1 MSTDEEKKPSE
12 VSDEKGLILSGENHG
27 LSILV
32 TEADKHGMDI
42 AEMSNFF
49 DGYIGQLTCSLRERG
64 ELEVVAS
71 IPIADLSIVN
81 DVIHQANAVMKAGVS
96 YLPDFEHLPTEI
108 KEKLRKG
115 LYKLGESKQVDGNVR
130 AVILDENGVRI
141 KDITLK
147 QVINTP
153 DTIATE
159 RSIANQLQM
168 RQLSAKLNTIQAL
181 QNYQLDRDRDR
192 DILGPFF
199 EARDYILKAQNQETI
214 EGQQEYLKK
223 AAEKLSTATTN
234 AYLEMRTASQH
245 LVKWTRLPIF
255 QPRPLINRWMNE
267 IAQDMQLTT
276 KFTGLQAQVYERLGD
291 KGSSKIALEQYSSFM
306 GDFFTKPMTRDRL
319 SAADVIHMNFPYSTE
334 NLDGWHKLKE
344 EVQPLKLAGESGA
357 KTYLI
362 SMEDTSNDE

>member
-1 MSTDEEKKPSE
+1 MRTDEEKRPSE
-12 VSDEKGLILSGENHG
+12 VSENKGPILGTENHG

-42 AEMSNFF
+42 AKMSNFF
-49 DGYIGQLTCSLRERG
+49 DGYIGQLTCSLCERG

-81 DVIHQANAVMKAGVS
+81 DVVHQANAVMKAGVS

-108 KEKLRKG
+108 KEKLKKG
-115 LYKLGESKQVDGNVR
+115 IYKLGESKQVDGNVR
-130 AVILDENGVRI
+130 AVILNENGVRI

-147 QVINTP
+147 QVKNTP

-168 RQLSAKLNTIQAL
+168 RQLSAKLDTIQAL

-199 EARDYILKAQNQETI
+199 EARKCILNAQEQKTI
-214 EGQQEYLKK
+214 ERQQEYLKL
-223 AAEKLSTATTN
+223 ATEKLTKATTN
-234 AYLEMRTASQH
+234 AYLEMLTASRH
-245 LVKWTRLPIF
+245 LVRWTRLPIF
-255 QPRPLINRWMNE
+255 QPRTLINRWMNE

-276 KFTGLQAQVYERLGD
+276 KFVGLQVQVYERLGD
-291 KGSSKIALEQYSSFM
+291 KGSSQATLEQYSSFM
-306 GDFFTKPMTRDRL
+306 DAFFTNPMTRDGL

-344 EVQPLKLAGESGA
+344 EVRPLKLAGESKD

-362 SMEDTSNDE
+362 SVEDISNDE